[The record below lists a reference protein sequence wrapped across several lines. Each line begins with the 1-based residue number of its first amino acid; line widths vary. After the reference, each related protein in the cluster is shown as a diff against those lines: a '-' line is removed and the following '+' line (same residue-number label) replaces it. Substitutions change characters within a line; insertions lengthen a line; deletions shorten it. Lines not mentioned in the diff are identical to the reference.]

1 MEVNYLPILYWF
13 CHTSTWIRHRY
24 THVPHPESPSLPLSV
39 PSLWVVP
46 VHQPQAT
53 GIMHQTWTGDSFH
66 IWYYTCFNAIL
77 PNHHKFFKCNL
88 KVAASKP
95 PHISK
100 SLMSFLCKIPSLNV
114 GIYQF
119 DFVCVCVERHA
130 ANPIY
135 LGHTTFASQFH
146 FSCLETVFSWWKAA
160 SIALFHA
167 PFFFPCLFCDHPL
180 ILWSSSYSS
189 LSLDK
194 LRLSKQNPEP
204 SLWHPKPIAL
214 VFLHRDVTVHVWWL
228 SQHVSFL
235 PLFHCSLPPHCK
247 FLTLPWTC
255 CVIK

>member
-1 MEVNYLPILYWF
+1 MVPILNPP
-13 CHTSTWIRHRY
+13 S
-24 THVPHPESPSLPLSV
+24 SPLPV

-53 GIMHQTWTGDSFH
+53 SIMHQSWTGDSFH
-66 IWYYTCFNAIL
+66 IWYSTCFNAIL

-88 KVAASKP
+88 KVATSKP

-119 DFVCVCVERHA
+119 DFVCVC
-130 ANPIY
+130 
-135 LGHTTFASQFH
+135 GASCSKSHIFGPH
-146 FSCLETVFSWWKAA
+146 YICISVSFFMPGNSILLMKGSFYCPFSCSFCFFS
-160 SIALFHA
+160 L
-167 PFFFPCLFCDHPL
+167 L